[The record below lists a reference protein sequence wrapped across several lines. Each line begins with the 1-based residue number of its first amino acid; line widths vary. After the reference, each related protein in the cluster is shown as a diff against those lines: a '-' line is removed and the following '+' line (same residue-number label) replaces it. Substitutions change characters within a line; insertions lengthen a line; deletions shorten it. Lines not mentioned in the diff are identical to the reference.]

1 MITSNPISFPK
12 ISVCIAT
19 YNGEKY
25 ILEQLISILKQLSLD
40 DEIIISDDGSSDRT
54 IEIVKS
60 LSDNRIKLFYNQTER
75 GYTNNFQNA
84 LKNSSGE
91 IIFLSDQDDVWLE
104 GKVETCLSILKNY
117 DFVVT
122 DAIVVDSYKN
132 ILEDSFYKLK
142 KPYKSLLGNFFRF
155 SYLGC
160 CMCFKKE
167 VLSKAYPFPNNQKLC
182 THDNW
187 LFLVGKAF
195 YKMKILN
202 KPFILYRRHG
212 NNVSPG
218 GEKYHKVN
226 SLFFMIKYRFYL
238 IFNLL
243 HRKYEN

>member
-1 MITSNPISFPK
+1 MSNSISYPK

-25 ILEQLISILKQLSLD
+25 IIEQLTSILEQLRPD
-40 DEIIISDDGSSDRT
+40 DEIIVSDDGSSDRT
-54 IEIVKS
+54 SEIINS
-60 LSDNRIKLFYNQTER
+60 LNDNRIKFFINQTER

-84 LKNSSGE
+84 LKNATGE
-91 IIFLSDQDDVWLE
+91 IIFLSDQDDVWLK
-104 GKVETCLSILKNY
+104 GKVESCVSYLKNY

-122 DAIVVDSYKN
+122 DAIIVDSEKK

-142 KPYKSLLGNFFRF
+142 KPYKSLIGNLFRF

-160 CMCFKKE
+160 CMCFKRE
-167 VLSKAYPFPNNQKLC
+167 VLSKAYPFPKNQKLC

-195 YKMKILN
+195 YRVKILN
-202 KPFILYRRHG
+202 KPFILYRRHA

-218 GEKYHKVN
+218 GEKYHKTN
-226 SLFFMIKYRFYL
+226 SLLFMIKYRIYL
-238 IFNLL
+238 LFNLIN
-243 HRKYEN
+243 KI